1 MEFDITTT
9 LDLNGL
15 RKLEKACKGIN
26 KRHIKFG
33 WIDGKKYPMSGG
45 NGGIPIAQVAA
56 WQEFGRGGNAN
67 TPSIPSRP
75 YFRQA
80 INMAKT
86 SYKGQITNIYLNVLY
101 GINTATSLEKLSGE
115 LVKDYS
121 ESVLMQNYM
130 KLAPMT
136 VALKGHSYQMD
147 DTGIM
152 IQNFKS
158 KVYRTSLDSVKNK

>member
-1 MEFDITTT
+1 MEFTVTST

-15 RKLEKACKGIN
+15 KKLEKSCKGIN

-33 WIDGKKYPMSGG
+33 WIDGKKYPVSSG

-56 WQEFGRGGNAN
+56 WQEFGRGGSEK
-67 TPSIPSRP
+67 TPPIPSRP

-80 INMAKT
+80 INISKG
-86 SYKGQITNIYLNVLY
+86 SYNSQIGTIFLNVLY
-101 GINTATSLEKLSGE
+101 GTNTATSLEKLSGE

-121 ESVLMQNYM
+121 ESVLMQNYQ
-130 KLAPMT
+130 KLAPKT

-152 IQNFKS
+152 IQNFKA
-158 KVYRTSLDSVKNK
+158 KVYRTSLDSVK